1 VNRVNHKL
9 IKLKRVFPKLRRNGG
24 REKEAA
30 MLVTPATVILVG
42 FVGAM
47 VLIAGTFLVQCGV
60 ARATRRRPDLG

>member
-1 VNRVNHKL
+1 
-9 IKLKRVFPKLRRNGG
+9 
-24 REKEAA
+24 